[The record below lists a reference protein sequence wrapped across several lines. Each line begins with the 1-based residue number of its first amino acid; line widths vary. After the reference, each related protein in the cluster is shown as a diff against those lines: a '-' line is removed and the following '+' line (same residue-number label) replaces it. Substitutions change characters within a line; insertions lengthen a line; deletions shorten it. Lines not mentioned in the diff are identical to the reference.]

1 MLIRF
6 LSPERDEGETDG
18 APDADGVS
26 ADGGCTSD
34 LRLTTII
41 FETAGQNAF
50 VDGAPRTQTGRPGK
64 RCAVPR
70 GIDQHISGLTGTRIT
85 RACLLPAKNAST
97 YVSVAHPPSPA
108 WLARPGRG
116 N

>member
-41 FETAGQNAF
+41 FETAAQNAF

-85 RACLLPAKNAST
+85 RACLLPAKTRPPT
-97 YVSVAHPPSPA
+97 YLWHT
-108 WLARPGRG
+108 RPHQPGWRGRAEVM
-116 N
+116 